1 MKLCK
6 HEIEAAWCSIE
17 LHGVTYDPWGTNFLG
32 ATIYDWNEPTP
43 DYYPSSNPA
52 PSQRDWDRAELAQ
65 QERED
70 WCSACIYL
78 REDEAIVYDD
88 HTCQRAVEARRPLA
102 TQILPRVAHP
112 EGWEHEYEF
121 SGTRF
126 LGFYRDDVSNMS
138 GFSYDENFAQV
149 LEGGE

>member
-1 MKLCK
+1 MTLCK
-6 HEIEAAWCSIE
+6 HELEAAWCSIE
-17 LHGVTYDPWGTNFLG
+17 QHGVTYDPWGTNYLG
-32 ATIYDWNEPTP
+32 ATTFDWNEPAP

-52 PSQRDWDRAELAQ
+52 PSQRDWDRAELAKL
-65 QERED
+65 ERED
-70 WCSACIYL
+70 ACL
-78 REDEAIVYDD
+78 ACDWLSEGGATVYDD
-88 HTCQRAVEARRPLA
+88 HTCGNTDWVAVPYA
-102 TQILPRVAHP
+102 TEKLPRLSHP

-138 GFSYDENFAQV
+138 GFAYDAKFAQV